1 MDKKTDKPHL
11 DQAKARAMAGDIP
24 VYCAYD
30 VLEPLGKIIPN
41 PKNPNG
47 HPKSQIKILA
57 DIIKAQGW
65 RAPITVSTRSGF
77 IVRGHGRL
85 EAALLIGADVAPVD
99 YQDYASEAEE
109 WADLIADNRLAEL
122 SEVNDGL
129 LADLIMEMGDNP
141 AVSLTG
147 FTTDEMAA
155 LLANMEVEEPEE
167 NKSPDTELEQLTS
180 PLCRAGD
187 LWELGDHRLIIG
199 DSTNPETIE
208 RLMNGEIAHMVHTDP
223 PYGVSYETQ
232 SGKFDMIKNDD
243 KTGDALF
250 SDLLLPVFNL
260 YRKYTIPEAA
270 FYIWHASS
278 TRRDF
283 EDAMIAAGLM
293 EQQYLIWVKNGISLG
308 RANYQWAHEPCFYAS
323 RAGVTPNFYGDRAQ
337 HTVWRVT
344 THQDGQLMTVLGGGM
359 LLTDGK
365 GNQLYMTDKAPKG
378 KKYRS
383 VRMEEGKPLSI
394 YNEERMDTVWE
405 IARETNTL
413 HPTQKPVEIPIRA
426 IENSSR
432 PGEIV
437 LDFFGGS
444 GSTLMGAEMTGRRC
458 YTSELDPQYG
468 DVIISRYVMHTG
480 NIAVTCHR
488 DGQSIPYI
496 DLVRQ
501 WAVDNGKEDEIAG
514 MKTPVVIVKKK
525 EQPVAVDE

>member
-167 NKSPDTELEQLTS
+167 NKIP
-180 PLCRAGD
+180 R
-187 LWELGDHRLIIG
+187 HRIG
-199 DSTNPETIE
+199 T
-208 RLMNGEIAHMVHTDP
+208 AHKP
-223 PYGVSYETQ
+223 
-232 SGKFDMIKNDD
+232 
-243 KTGDALF
+243 
-250 SDLLLPVFNL
+250 
-260 YRKYTIPEAA
+260 
-270 FYIWHASS
+270 
-278 TRRDF
+278 
-283 EDAMIAAGLM
+283 
-293 EQQYLIWVKNGISLG
+293 
-308 RANYQWAHEPCFYAS
+308 
-323 RAGVTPNFYGDRAQ
+323 
-337 HTVWRVT
+337 
-344 THQDGQLMTVLGGGM
+344 
-359 LLTDGK
+359 
-365 GNQLYMTDKAPKG
+365 
-378 KKYRS
+378 S
-383 VRMEEGKPLSI
+383 VPR
-394 YNEERMDTVWE
+394 W
-405 IARETNTL
+405 
-413 HPTQKPVEIPIRA
+413 
-426 IENSSR
+426 
-432 PGEIV
+432 
-437 LDFFGGS
+437 
-444 GSTLMGAEMTGRRC
+444 
-458 YTSELDPQYG
+458 
-468 DVIISRYVMHTG
+468 
-480 NIAVTCHR
+480 
-488 DGQSIPYI
+488 
-496 DLVRQ
+496 
-501 WAVDNGKEDEIAG
+501 
-514 MKTPVVIVKKK
+514 
-525 EQPVAVDE
+525 